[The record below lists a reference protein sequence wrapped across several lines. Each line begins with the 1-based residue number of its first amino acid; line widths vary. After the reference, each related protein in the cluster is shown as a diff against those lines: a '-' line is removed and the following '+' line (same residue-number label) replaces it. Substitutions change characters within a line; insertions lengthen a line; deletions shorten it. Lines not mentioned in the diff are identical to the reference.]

1 MKPIVYTIMA
11 LSLLTGCATT
21 TPRRNFTGLQ
31 NPSTFSTI
39 YTDSGNQYSQIK
51 ITKVDE
57 YSTGYPQPTIVD
69 VSPGSR
75 RVFVETPSINRPGS
89 YYARL
94 EFRCREHVMYRITF
108 EKVDRPSS
116 TNIITIMNPELL
128 VSFDTPLEIDGDIF
142 SNINGV
148 LAHWSAVPVFL
159 DIPDWFSVRTNRDVF
174 MSTVDSKI
182 QNLTVS
188 SSRILLNA
196 INQLLDTALNI
207 KRARMPTDGEY
218 VFKVYESL
226 STTAIVQSAAIY
238 FKPVQS
244 TPAPSYVN
252 YQPYIYTPPP
262 PVYKPP
268 QINIPPPTAPSFRPP
283 TSTYNSPA
291 FRLNR

>member
-1 MKPIVYTIMA
+1 MKPIIYIFIA

-31 NPSTFSTI
+31 YPSAFSTV
-39 YTDSGNQYSQIK
+39 YTDSGSQHSQIK
-51 ITKVDE
+51 ITKVDDV
-57 YSTGYPQPTIVD
+57 STGYPQPTIVD
-69 VSPGSR
+69 VSPGNR
-75 RVFVETPSINRPGS
+75 RVMVETPSINKPGS

-94 EFRCREHVMYRITF
+94 GIPCREHVMYRISL
-108 EKVDRPSS
+108 EKGDRPSS
-116 TNIITIMNPELL
+116 TNIIEIMNPELM
-128 VSFDTPLEIDGDIF
+128 VAFDTPLEVDGDKF
-142 SNINGV
+142 TDINSV
-148 LAHWSAVPVFL
+148 LAHWRAVPVLL
-159 DIPDWFSVRTNRDVF
+159 DIPDWFSTRSNRDSF
-174 MSTVDSKI
+174 MSTVDGKI

-196 INQLLDTALNI
+196 INELLDTALNI
-207 KRARMPTDGEY
+207 KRARVPTDGEY

-226 STTAIVQSAAIY
+226 STKALVQSAAIY

-262 PVYKPP
+262 QVYKPP
-268 QINIPPPTAPSFRPP
+268 QIYAPPPPAPSYRPP

>member
-1 MKPIVYTIMA
+1 MKPHIYAIMA
-11 LSLLTGCATT
+11 VSLAGCATT
-21 TPRRNFTGLQ
+21 TPRRNFTGLEYP
-31 NPSTFSTI
+31 NTFSTI
-39 YTDSGNQYSQIK
+39 YTDASSQYSQIK

-75 RVFVETPSINRPGS
+75 RVVVETSALGKPGS

-94 EFRCREHVMYRITF
+94 DIPCHDHVMYRVTL
-108 EKVDRPSS
+108 EKDDLPSS

-128 VSFDTPLEIDGDIF
+128 VGFGTPLEIDGDTY
-142 SNINGV
+142 INV
-148 LAHWSAVPVFL
+148 NSILARWRAVPLLL
-159 DIPDWFSVRTNRDVF
+159 DIPDWFSIRSNRDAF
-174 MSTVDSKI
+174 ISTVDEKI

-188 SSRILLNA
+188 SSRNILNA

-207 KRARMPTDGEY
+207 KRSRVPTDGEY
-218 VFKVYESL
+218 VFKVYESSNSKAL
-226 STTAIVQSAAIY
+226 VKTAAVY
-238 FKPVQS
+238 YKPVQS

-262 PVYKPP
+262 QVYKQP
-268 QINIPPPTAPSFRPP
+268 QIYIPPPVSAPSYRPP